1 MPGIGARM
9 TSSPTAPR
17 TVAPVSSVTS
27 AAVPM
32 HGPEK
37 EAGRIGPMTLPETMP
52 PGDLR
57 PARVV
62 DDRAAALAHLAE
74 VPPPRLWVPRFAGRA
89 EDPQRRA
96 VVRPDGVLAVGHE
109 RTDDRRRD
117 AEMGDPVALDDRPQA
132 VRAGEVRRALVQHEP
147 GAAQERPGD
156 RPGAHHP
163 AEVGEPE
170 EAVAGA
176 EVEVVGEVLRGLDR
190 EAAVDM
196 DRPLGPAGRPGRVDE
211 HERGLGVD
219 VARWVA
225 PRPRSVAGP
234 DARRD
239 QRLVPPDV
247 ATGRPR
253 RVDRIARPPDDEDV
267 PHRWHGGD
275 RRVGDALQRD
285 PRTPRAGTRRR

>member
-1 MPGIGARM
+1 M
-9 TSSPTAPR
+9 TVGETPR
-17 TVAPVSSVTS
+17 WVTRWRS
-27 AAVPM
+27 
-32 HGPEK
+32 
-37 EAGRIGPMTLPETMP
+37 TM
-52 PGDLR
+52 
-57 PARVV
+57 
-62 DDRAAALAHLAE
+62 
-74 VPPPRLWVPRFAGRA
+74 
-89 EDPQRRA
+89 
-96 VVRPDGVLAVGHE
+96 
-109 RTDDRRRD
+109 
-117 AEMGDPVALDDRPQA
+117 RPQA
-132 VRAGEVRRALVQHEP
+132 VRSGEVRRALVEHQP

-196 DRPLGPAGRPGRVDE
+196 DGALGPAGRPGRVDE

-219 VARWVA
+219 VAGLGELVCR
-225 PRPRSVAGP
+225 
-234 DARRD
+234 DHRRTR

-247 ATGRPR
+247 APGRPR

-267 PHRWHGGD
+267 PHRRHRGD

-285 PRTPRAGTRRR
+285 PRTPPEEPVGGDEGRGVAVGEPGRDGRRAVAAEDRGEDGPDPGRGRASRSRSRAASAAGSRRGRRHRSRARAAAGRPPRPRPRARRWSGGAAPRPRPPSRARSRRGDRSSRAPRPAAA